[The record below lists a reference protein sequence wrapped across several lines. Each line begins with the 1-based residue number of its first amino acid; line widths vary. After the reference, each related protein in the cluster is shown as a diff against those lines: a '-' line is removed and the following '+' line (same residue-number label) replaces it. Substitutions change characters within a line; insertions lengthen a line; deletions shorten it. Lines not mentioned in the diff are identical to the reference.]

1 MFPHR
6 GLQQQVEY
14 LKCPFPILGRGV
26 LYGRIYELEGVG
38 KGHAQSARD
47 VGKLGLGLGADR
59 QMERWPGGDMIQD
72 RLQLDILVECAEG
85 LDALLQTFGDRQVVG
100 LDDVA
105 SIRLGSGLSTKQQ
118 IVDLLV
124 DEVAVAPQIL
134 LVDVADPRPRERSA
148 RTSLPPSLSS
158 I

>member
-1 MFPHR
+1 MTGRVRYESSHSSECFLIA

-38 KGHAQSARD
+38 KCHAQSTRD
-47 VGKLGLGLGADR
+47 VGKLGLGLGAER

-85 LDALLQTFGDRQVVG
+85 LDTLLQTFGD
-100 LDDVA
+100 
-105 SIRLGSGLSTKQQ
+105 
-118 IVDLLV
+118 
-124 DEVAVAPQIL
+124 
-134 LVDVADPRPRERSA
+134 
-148 RTSLPPSLSS
+148 
-158 I
+158 